1 MDWQAILGLVTAIVS
16 VIPTVV
22 SVVMLIINIVKTK
35 NWTLVIQI
43 TDAAMKVAEDYSRTH
58 PGMSPDDKLNMCL
71 EAVKAGLEAAGVK
84 LDTDLLKRITDYIKE
99 TITWFNE
106 MQDKETKELKV
117 K

>member
-22 SVVMLIINIVKTK
+22 SVVMLVINIVKTK
-35 NWTLVIQI
+35 NWTLVMQI
-43 TDAAMKVAEDYSRTH
+43 TDAAMKAAEDYSRTH

-71 EAVKAGLEAAGVK
+71 EAVKTGLKAAGVK
-84 LDTDLLKRITDYIKE
+84 LDTNLLKRIIDYITE